1 MDPAVGLSRPESATA
16 GRAFPRIA
24 VALAVLVVA
33 VLAGGWV
40 ILLRHGHQRA
50 RLGWQAGVAE
60 GGRAIV
66 ASVDPSG
73 PAAGRLQAGDTIRAV
88 NGDGR
93 VSGLSLEWL
102 LYPLPP
108 GASYTLRVA
117 RDAAER
123 DIALTVGRET
133 GVRWVWTAVTR
144 LAVAVVFCSTGLI
157 VGLLRPWQRPARF
170 YALAALLSSP
180 VFFANPLLLDL
191 LHSGMLA
198 RPEALLVWLA
208 RIHSPFHGALGFQF
222 ALEFPRGA
230 ATGRGWRALE
240 RLLYAWAGLIC
251 AFYNLGY
258 YCLVFDPGLAVRLT
272 FEHAALWQA
281 VLVLDSLFGPV
292 VFAAI
297 PAAIIHNAR
306 AEESPDQRRRMKW
319 ALFGASVGFA
329 PALALFTVRFVD
341 EVLLPHRG
349 VLPPDTRRAAENV
362 VFLFLSVAPVTLAY
376 AMVRHRVFGVRIV
389 VRRGLQHLLARNVL
403 RAALIT
409 PAAVLV
415 ASVLLNPYRTVAEI
429 LFQHPVHLV
438 LIAASAVSLRYHGR
452 LMRAIDR
459 RFFREAYGR
468 EQVLTGLIEEI
479 GRRDSLPELSRIVSD
494 RLDAAL
500 HPEAIHLAYR
510 TADGDAFGLQYS
522 SSGGSAG
529 ARVPEGGSLVRLLE
543 SAAAAREIEKDRG
556 ELSADEQEW
565 LDRLRARLAVPML
578 TGAGRLVGLIL
589 LGEKRS
595 EEPFTREDRRLLEA
609 LANQIAIVYENAALR
624 RRVQEEE
631 RVRREVLDRL
641 RGERVN
647 VVKECPRCGAC
658 YDTVA
663 ETCAR
668 DGAALTLTLPVDRT
682 VAGKYRL
689 ERAIA
694 RGGMG
699 AVYQATDLRLNRQVA
714 IKVMTARSFGDRAAL
729 RRFEREAQAA
739 ARLRHANIVTVYDY
753 GGLDAEGAYLVME
766 LLQGATLR
774 ARIDEAGAIAPELAS
789 EWFDQILDGVQAAHA
804 AGVIHRDLKPENVF
818 VTREAAERG
827 EIKILD
833 FGLAKI
839 ALDAPADPRSLTL
852 PGAVLGTLSYMSPE
866 QLAGQPIDPRTDV
879 FSIGVLAVETLTGR
893 HPFRGQTNT
902 AVVAAILHQPFR
914 LEGAGP
920 AVEALGAV
928 LQRCL
933 AKSRADRFATIAE
946 LREEL
951 IPAIRAC
958 PPFPAAPR
966 ATWTQETV
974 VDDPAKQGR

>member
-1 MDPAVGLSRPESATA
+1 MDPAVGQGPPEVATP
-16 GRAFPRIA
+16 GRAFTRIA
-24 VALAVLVVA
+24 IGLAVLVA
-33 VLAGGWV
+33 AILACGWA
-40 ILLRHGHQRA
+40 ILLRHGHERA
-50 RLGWQAGVAE
+50 RLGWEAGVAD
-60 GGRAIV
+60 GGAVV

-73 PAAGRLQAGDTIRAV
+73 PAAGRLQPGDSIRAV
-88 NGDGR
+88 NGDRR
-93 VSGLSLEWL
+93 VNGVSLEWL

-108 GASYTLRVA
+108 GASYVLRVA
-117 RDAAER
+117 RGGAET
-123 DIALTVGRET
+123 DVALTVGRDPGT
-133 GVRWVWTAVTR
+133 RWIWTAVTR
-144 LAVAVVFCSTGLI
+144 LVVALVFVSTGLI
-157 VGLLRPWQRPARF
+157 VGLLRPQHRPARL
-170 YALAALLSSP
+170 YSLASLLLAP
-180 VFFANPLLLDL
+180 VFFANPLLLEL
-191 LHSGMLA
+191 LHGGVLSRA
-198 RPEALLVWLA
+198 EALVVWLA
-208 RIHSPFHGALGFQF
+208 RIHSPFHGAVGFQF

-230 ATGRGWRALE
+230 ATGRGWATLK

-258 YCLVFDPGLAVRLT
+258 FCLVFDPGLAVTLT
-272 FEHAALWQA
+272 FEHPALWQA

-292 VFAAI
+292 IFASI
-297 PAAIIHNAR
+297 PAAIIHNVR

-319 ALFGASVGFA
+319 ALFGATVGFA
-329 PALALFTVRFVD
+329 PALALFTLRFVD
-341 EVLLPHRG
+341 EVLLPDRG
-349 VLPPDTRRAAENV
+349 LLPADTRRAAENV
-362 VFLFLSVAPVTLAY
+362 AFLFLLVAPVTLAY

-409 PAAVLV
+409 PAAVLA

-429 LFQHPVHLV
+429 LFQHPLHLF
-438 LIAASAVSLRYHGR
+438 LIAASAVSLRYHSR
-452 LMRAIDR
+452 LMLAIDR
-459 RFFREAYGR
+459 RFFREAYRR

-500 HPEAIHLAYR
+500 HPATIHLAYR
-510 TADGDAFGLQYS
+510 SPDGDAFGVQYS
-522 SSGGSAG
+522 SSGDSAG
-529 ARVPEGGSLVRLLE
+529 ARLPEGGSLVRLLE
-543 SAAAAREIEKDRG
+543 SAAAAREVEADRG
-556 ELSADEQEW
+556 ELSADERDW
-565 LDRLRARLAVPML
+565 LERLGARLAVPML
-578 TGAGRLVGLIL
+578 TAAGRLVGLIL

-595 EEPFTREDRRLLEA
+595 EEPFTREDRQLLEA

-624 RRVQEEE
+624 RRVEEDE

-641 RGERVN
+641 TREQVN

-658 YDTVA
+658 YDTAA
-663 ETCAR
+663 EKCAR
-668 DGAALTLTLPVDRT
+668 DGATLTLTLPVDRT

-739 ARLRHANIVTVYDY
+739 ARLRHPNIVTVYDY

-774 ARIDEAGAIAPELAS
+774 ARIDEAGAIHPDTAA
-789 EWFDQILDGVQAAHA
+789 EWFGQILDGVQAAHA

-818 VTREAAERG
+818 VTQDPGERE

-839 ALDAPADPRSLTL
+839 ALDAEADPRSLTL

-866 QLAGQPIDPRTDV
+866 QLAGQTIDARTDV
-879 FSIGVLAVETLTGR
+879 FSIGVLVVETLTGR
-893 HPFRGQTNT
+893 HPFRGRTST

-914 LEGAGP
+914 LEGDGAG
-920 AVEALGAV
+920 VQALDMV

-933 AKSRADRFATIAE
+933 AKARADRFATVGE
-946 LREEL
+946 LRDEL
-951 IPAIRAC
+951 IPAIRGC
-958 PPFPAAPR
+958 PPFAGVPR
-966 ATWTQETV
+966 GTWTQDTV
-974 VDDPAKQGR
+974 VGEDS